1 VQCRLPPDGAC
12 RRLTRGRAGA
22 TLAVRLKGEPEMSR
36 AATTGIWIIATG
48 VIIAFLYWMRAILA
62 PFALA
67 VFLFLTI
74 EGFATMID
82 NWSRVMKIGHAR
94 IIAILLVLGGFIG
107 FIGLMANGIAEFGRD
122 AGEYETKI
130 NGLIRDGYALA
141 HMTGAPTLQELL
153 FNETGQRFFAT
164 IANATGDLSGD
175 VMLILIYVAFL
186 FIAQSG
192 WTRKLDNIFPEF
204 EARAKV
210 REVGDEARRGIESY
224 LWTQTVISALIT
236 VLTYG
241 SLLALG
247 VKNALFL
254 SALIFVLNYIPTVG
268 SIVAALV
275 PPLFA
280 LVQPSM
286 PAWVPGMPP
295 QDTYIYAG
303 IVFATVSF
311 WQFSIG
317 NFIQPRMMGES
328 LNLSSLVVLI
338 ALAIWGVIWGIP
350 GMFLSAPLTV
360 LMMVMFAQSDAT
372 RWIAILLSADGNPQG
387 KAGPHEGRVTAAAA
401 QEGGA

>member
-1 VQCRLPPDGAC
+1 MD
-12 RRLTRGRAGA
+12 
-22 TLAVRLKGEPEMSR
+22 R

-48 VIIAFLYWMRAILA
+48 VIIAFLYWTRTILA

-82 NWSRVMKIGHAR
+82 NWSRFLKIGQAR
-94 IIAILLVLGGFIG
+94 FIAILFVLGGFIG

-122 AGEYETKI
+122 AGEYESKI
-130 NGLIRDGYALA
+130 NGLIRDAYAVV
-141 HMTGAPTLQELL
+141 HMGGAPTLQELL

-186 FIAQSG
+186 FLAQSG
-192 WTRKLDNIFPEF
+192 WTQKLDNIFPDF
-204 EARAKV
+204 DRRSQV
-210 REVGDEARRGIESY
+210 REIGDEARRGIETY

-236 VLTYG
+236 ALTYG

-286 PAWVPGMPP
+286 PGWVPGAAP

-303 IVFATVSF
+303 IVFAMVSF

-317 NFIQPRMMGES
+317 NFVQPRMMGES
-328 LNLSSLVVLI
+328 LNLSSLVVLLS
-338 ALAIWGVIWGIP
+338 LAVWGVIWGIP

-360 LMMVMFAQSDAT
+360 LMMVLFAQSKAT
-372 RWIAILLSADGNPQG
+372 LWIAILLSSDGNPQG
-387 KAGPHEGRVTAAAA
+387 KASTRADPVAVDAA
-401 QEGGA
+401 QESGA